1 MNGTDRPRERIS
13 VEYMIMEFQE
23 NMSRR
28 SNLEIEVFGLSDVR
42 SLGFWTG
49 CWGIILFGG
58 VAAVTSRMEIPS
70 LCEMKVYPL

>member
-23 NMSRR
+23 NMSRK
-28 SNLEIEVFGLSDVR
+28 SSLEIEVFGLSDVR

-49 CWGIILFGG
+49 VLGDYLVWWCCCGYESDGDTVL
-58 VAAVTSRMEIPS
+58 V
-70 LCEMKVYPL
+70 